1 MITSREHYT
10 GRLFTITDPIDL
22 SKLSLT
28 PDTLPRK
35 E

>member
-22 SKLSLT
+22 SSKPGVAMIAGYHS
-28 PDTLPRK
+28 
-35 E
+35 